1 MTYPVTPITPEAA
14 SNLPGSHLSGWH
26 LSGWH
31 LSGWQSPLCQGSVAP
46 KGVSAADNAAV
57 KHEPRTFRATRVR
70 TTKWVPWNLE
80 GARVPA
86 ASLQRM
92 ANASTHDIRGAVVF
106 DDGVSGSR
114 KWSPPV

>member
-1 MTYPVTPITPEAA
+1 MKMIYSVTPIMPEAA
-14 SNLPGSHLSGWH
+14 SHLT
-26 LSGWH
+26 
-31 LSGWQSPLCQGSVAP
+31 PN
-46 KGVSAADNAAV
+46 GVSAADNAAV
-57 KHEPRTFRATRVR
+57 KLEPRTFRATRVR
-70 TTKWVPWNLE
+70 TTRWVPQNLE

-92 ANASTHDIRGAVVF
+92 ANASTQDIRGAVVF